1 MKDGKFTV
9 DEVRS
14 ISTAGSGLLKW
25 VFAMVNYNN
34 VAKTVEP
41 KRRKVAESEKNLR
54 SAQKDLNRIK
64 GELEKLNEQLQVR
77 FLNFVQ
83 HPAGKKLKWNVA
95 LWDPIHRTM

>member
-1 MKDGKFTV
+1 MKKVKEYMKDGKFTV

-64 GELEKLNEQLQVR
+64 SELEKLNEQLQVGFCTIR
-77 FLNFVQ
+77 TY
-83 HPAGKKLKWNVA
+83 HPWKTVLPKHGNV
-95 LWDPIHRTM
+95 

>member
-25 VFAMVNYNN
+25 VFAMVNYSN

-54 SAQKDLNRIK
+54 IAQKDLNRIK
-64 GELEKLNEQLQVR
+64 NELEKLNEQLQVCSAS
-77 FLNFVQ
+77 L
-83 HPAGKKLKWNVA
+83 
-95 LWDPIHRTM
+95 HRHQLLAP